1 LFKAGCCGC
10 LFNEGDGE
18 YVATGTELLA
28 KIVVLGIVCLISC
41 FLNDG
46 LSKLS
51 ILFWL
56 VFILVNWYCIG
67 AGIYIYY

>member
-51 ILFWL
+51 ILF
-56 VFILVNWYCIG
+56 
-67 AGIYIYY
+67 